1 MATGEA
7 IVKKALDRLKSVLS
21 SEDDRMFSNTSLED
35 IMREARKIESEQ
47 GPRLGLKN
55 LRRIE
60 PFLRFLESYAGV
72 IEVFCQAYAPMAF
85 VWGPIKLILQLASNY
100 TTALEKILQAFSELA
115 DALPHLDRL
124 QTLFRE
130 DTHVNYALALVYND
144 ITEFIQQAYKIF
156 RRKAWHV
163 WFTVSWGL
171 FERNF
176 RKIVERLSLH
186 CDLLDKEAAA
196 AHYLEM
202 RKLKDKHQAEEDA
215 FEIKTC
221 NEMTRD
227 VLQWLSAGEDRQE
240 ERLDRISDVCQSE
253 ACDWVLEDPQVRLWI
268 QDDCGDAILWMTGIP
283 GAGKSYLCSMII
295 RNLQIEPHRS
305 TLYYFCSHQ
314 ESSEDTYANLLRTL
328 AFQLLQQN
336 LDMALL
342 VHQEFFLKG
351 SSLSGPAVR
360 KLLSQTLLATK
371 VTRIVVDGIDELD
384 RGTQHDILKSL
395 VEIQKSAKNNCK
407 LLICSREEP
416 QIQKLLPGR
425 VHMKLGNKTSE
436 GLGLY
441 INTQVKEELQEKF
454 PEMDSSLVNL
464 VEQRLHSKARG
475 MFLWVRLVINTLK
488 QQFSEMDIE
497 VAIDQLP
504 EGLNEAYGLVIT
516 RIDAVRP
523 TSLRDRI
530 FTILF
535 WVCAAYRSIG
545 IHEVADGLALHSG
558 QRELNRR
565 TRSNNLHRDII
576 ELCAPLLESSDT
588 KVLDLVHFSA
598 KEYFVSEQSGPF
610 VDISRAHLSIAS
622 SCVINLTTCLDVV
635 PGYNADFR
643 QEDLESRTVQGCYG
657 LQSYGHEFWAEHV
670 LAFLGTTGATDPTA
684 NDLLCKLEGL
694 FRVWKHPT
702 QAAGNCSSETDRAE
716 VSQGL
721 LRLQQSP
728 LLYQFISSW
737 LSFKRKLKEAKRD
750 FKDLNDQQQWRM
762 EADETYLSLIDV
774 RLSTVT
780 ERLLTLES
788 SQLPPHIDERD
799 LRYFRGRFSFP
810 CRFLDCHHC
819 YNSVGDRDVHEAS
832 HVPSFPCLQCDFSGR
847 GFRTRKDLEKHT
859 KRYHMCPE
867 DFDIPIDLQSC
878 KGWEPGA
885 GGPISRPNQTGRWTE
900 QGRKALQEGF
910 RHVLA
915 NVESE
920 MRTLKNSRQDSPE
933 LTSKGSNPSASSAII
948 EDNSV
953 TRLDNIRDKIER
965 KQYDTLAEF
974 KNDLRGLPSD
984 SIPSSK
990 WAGPEGIDSNC
1001 EGALEKALLP
1011 FPAFAHFDSTDLK
1024 GERPHIPF
1032 GTAPHM
1038 LEGQIGSLGELEKD
1052 MANLDVTPLYARIP
1066 YWSLTEKKKFP
1077 ELLQRFGRDFSKIAD
1092 MLKTKTLE
1100 DVEQYF
1106 VQQVDTGNPEVSD
1119 WINLAEARLQQEAFS
1134 TATTTRPREAESE
1147 EQAQKDHPHP
1157 TVSNPLQL
1165 SQLPV
1170 SSMYLPQ
1177 FGKPKSLLAPARD
1190 ASNSTGPD
1198 LESGETVLVPKGK
1211 KRRPPPRVHCPHCSA
1226 PKQEGFRDEYA
1237 LGKHIERYHTAT
1249 RKIWICEDISFD
1261 KKFLANCKACSASKR
1276 YSSKS
1281 TARKHLR
1288 EVHFTSETAGEK
1300 LQRWLRETEEPNRN
1314 MQTSSGGPESRP
1326 SAPTTKRK
1334 RQETNISLPPL
1345 KDHRDSSRTLPSMI
1359 LKMSGRKR
1367 SKSVSSPKDL
1377 LDNDEDLDEDTDIDM
1392 EDPSLSSPEDDSSKD
1407 DIFLDGVSFDNLLPG
1422 SVSDRGSLN
1431 ADGPPHRTNRALIQ
1445 LDQVSRLPNL
1455 NSFQKSA
1462 CADHVEMLH
1471 YKLDKLSVDDSVYQE
1486 TLGKLT
1492 SLSRSLMADLR
1503 KWQRR
1508 STLAPTLPVAF

>member
-1 MATGEA
+1 M
-7 IVKKALDRLKSVLS
+7 
-21 SEDDRMFSNTSLED
+21 
-35 IMREARKIESEQ
+35 
-47 GPRLGLKN
+47 
-55 LRRIE
+55 
-60 PFLRFLESYAGV
+60 
-72 IEVFCQAYAPMAF
+72 
-85 VWGPIKLILQLASNY
+85 
-100 TTALEKILQAFSELA
+100 TALEKILQAFSELA
-115 DALPHLDRL
+115 EALPHLDRL
-124 QTLFRE
+124 QALFRE

-156 RRKAWHV
+156 RRKAWQV

-171 FERNF
+171 FEKRF

-202 RKLKDKHQAEEDA
+202 RKSKDKSQVEEDA
-215 FEIKTC
+215 FERKIC

-240 ERLDRISDVCQSE
+240 ERLDRIADVCQTE
-253 ACDWVLEDPQVRLWI
+253 ACAWVLEDPEVRRWI

-283 GAGKSYLCSMII
+283 GAGKSSLCSMII
-295 RNLQIEPHRS
+295 RYLQIEPHRS

-314 ESSEDTYANLLRTL
+314 ESSEDNYAKLLRTL
-328 AFQLLQQN
+328 TFQLLQQN

-342 VHQEFFLKG
+342 VHQEFFLRG

-384 RGTQHDILKSL
+384 RGTQSDILKSL

-425 VHMKLGNKTSE
+425 VHMKLGDKTSQ
-436 GLGLY
+436 GLSLY
-441 INTQVKEELQEKF
+441 IKTQVKEVLQEKF
-454 PEMDSSLVNL
+454 PEMDSSLLSL
-464 VEQRLHSKARG
+464 VEQRLHSKAKG
-475 MFLWVRLVINTLK
+475 MFLWVRLVITTLI
-488 QQFSEMDIE
+488 QQFSEIDIK

-504 EGLNEAYGLVIT
+504 EGLNEAYGLIKT

-535 WVCAAYRSIG
+535 WVCVAYRPIG
-545 IHEVADGLALHSG
+545 LYEVADGLALHSG
-558 QRELNRR
+558 QTELNRR
-565 TRSNNLHRDII
+565 TRSINPNRDIV

-598 KEYFVSEQSGPF
+598 KEYFVSWQSGPF

-643 QEDLESRTVQGCYG
+643 QEDLESRTVQCCYG

-670 LAFLGTTGATDPTA
+670 LAFLEYSGETDPTV
-684 NDLLCKLEGL
+684 NDLLRKLESL
-694 FRVWKHPT
+694 FRIWKHHT
-702 QAAGNCSSETDRAE
+702 QAAGHCSAETDGVEA
-716 VSQGL
+716 SQGL
-721 LRLQQSP
+721 LRLRHSP
-728 LLYQFISSW
+728 LLYQFVSSW
-737 LSFKRKLKEAKRD
+737 LSFKRKLKEAKHD

-762 EADETYLSLIDV
+762 EIDETYLSLIDV
-774 RLSTVT
+774 RLSAVT

-799 LRYFRGRFSFP
+799 LGYFKKRFSFP
-810 CRFLDCHHC
+810 CRYLDCHHC
-819 YNSVGDRDVHEAS
+819 YYSVGDRDIHEAS

-859 KRYHMCPE
+859 KRYHTCPE

-885 GGPISRPNQTGRWTE
+885 GGQISRSNQSGRWTE

-920 MRTLKNSRQDSPE
+920 MRTLESEWQDSPE
-933 LTSKGSNPSASSAII
+933 LTSKGSHPSASSAVI
-948 EDNSV
+948 EDSSMK
-953 TRLDNIRDKIER
+953 RLDEIRDKIER
-965 KQYDTLAEF
+965 KQYDTLTDF
-974 KNDLRGLPSD
+974 KNDLRGLSSD
-984 SIPSSK
+984 SVPSSK
-990 WAGPEGIDSNC
+990 WTGPEGIDSNC
-1001 EGALEKALLP
+1001 EGALEKALQP
-1011 FPAFAHFDSTDLK
+1011 FPSFAHFDSMDLK
-1024 GERPHIPF
+1024 EERPRIPF
-1032 GTAPHM
+1032 GTASHM
-1038 LEGQIGSLGELEKD
+1038 LEGHIGSLDQLEKD

-1066 YWSLTEKKKFP
+1066 YWSLTEKRKFL
-1077 ELLQRFGRDFSKIAD
+1077 ELLRRFGRDFSQIAD
-1092 MLKTKTLE
+1092 ILKTKTLE
-1100 DVEQYF
+1100 EVEQYF

-1119 WINLAEARLQQEAFS
+1119 WIKLEEANLQQEALS
-1134 TATTTRPREAESE
+1134 TAKTMGPRDAESE
-1147 EQAQKDHPHP
+1147 EQAQEDPPHP
-1157 TVSNPLQL
+1157 TVSHPLQL
-1165 SQLPV
+1165 SLLPT
-1170 SSMYLPQ
+1170 SGIYLPQ
-1177 FGKPKSLLAPARD
+1177 FGKPKPLLSPAKD
-1190 ASNSTGPD
+1190 ASKSTGSD
-1198 LESGETVLVPKGK
+1198 LESGEKVLVSRGK
-1211 KRRPPPRVHCPHCSA
+1211 KRRPPPRVHCPHCSV
-1226 PKQEGFRDEYA
+1226 PKEEGFRDEYA

-1249 RKIWICEDISFD
+1249 RKIWICQDISFD
-1261 KKFLANCKACSASKR
+1261 KKFLINCKPCSASKR

-1281 TARKHLR
+1281 IARKHLR
-1288 EVHFTSETAGEK
+1288 EIHFTSETTGET

-1314 MQTSSGGPESRP
+1314 MQTSSGAPESRP
-1326 SAPTTKRK
+1326 SVPTKKRK
-1334 RQETNISLPPL
+1334 RQETTISLPPL
-1345 KDHRDSSRTLPSMI
+1345 KDHRDSSRILPSMI
-1359 LKMSGRKR
+1359 LEMSGRKR
-1367 SKSVSSPKDL
+1367 SKSVSSQKDSL
-1377 LDNDEDLDEDTDIDM
+1377 GPDEDADEDTDIDM
-1392 EDPSLSSPEDDSSKD
+1392 EDPSLSSPKD
-1407 DIFLDGVSFDNLLPG
+1407 ESPKNNVFLDGVSFDNLLPG
-1422 SVSDRGSLN
+1422 SVSDRGSPS

-1471 YKLDKLSVDDSVYQE
+1471 YSLDKLSVDSSKYQE

-1492 SLSRSLMADLR
+1492 SLSRSLMNDLR

-1508 STLAPTLPVAF
+1508 STLAPSLPVSF

>member
-1 MATGEA
+1 M
-7 IVKKALDRLKSVLS
+7 V
-21 SEDDRMFSNTSLED
+21 
-35 IMREARKIESEQ
+35 
-47 GPRLGLKN
+47 
-55 LRRIE
+55 
-60 PFLRFLESYAGV
+60 
-72 IEVFCQAYAPMAF
+72 
-85 VWGPIKLILQLASNY
+85 
-100 TTALEKILQAFSELA
+100 ALEKILQAFSDLA
-115 DALPHLDRL
+115 NALPHLDRL
-124 QTLFRE
+124 QALFRE
-130 DTHVNYALALVYND
+130 DTHVNHALALVYSD
-144 ITEFIQQAYKIF
+144 ITEFIQQSYKIF

-163 WFTVSWGL
+163 LFTVSWGL
-171 FERNF
+171 FEKRLS
-176 RKIVERLSLH
+176 KIIERLSLH
-186 CDLLDKEAAA
+186 RDLLDKEAAA

-202 RKLKDKHQAEEDA
+202 RKFKDKCQAEEDA
-215 FEIKTC
+215 FEARTC
-221 NEMTRD
+221 NMMTRD
-227 VLQWLSAGEDRQE
+227 VLGWLSAGEDRQE
-240 ERLDRISDVCQSE
+240 ERIDRISDVCQSE

-314 ESSEDTYANLLRTL
+314 ESSEDIYAKLLRTL

-336 LDMALL
+336 LDMTLL
-342 VHQEFFLKG
+342 VHQDFFLKG

-360 KLLSQTLLATK
+360 KILSQILLATK

-416 QIQKLLPGR
+416 HIQKLLPGK

-441 INTQVKEELQEKF
+441 IKTQVKEVLQEKF
-454 PEMDSSLVNL
+454 PEMDSSLVSL
-464 VEQRLHSKARG
+464 VEQRLHSKAKG
-475 MFLWVRLVINTLK
+475 MFLWVRLVITTLI
-488 QQFSEMDIE
+488 QQMSEMDIE
-497 VAIDQLP
+497 LAIDQLP
-504 EGLNEAYGLVIT
+504 EGLNEAYGLIKT

-535 WVCAAYRSIG
+535 WVCAACRPIG
-545 IHEVADGLALHSG
+545 IYEVADGLALHSG
-558 QRELNRR
+558 QTELNRK
-565 TRSNNLHRDII
+565 TRSSNLNRDIV
-576 ELCAPLLESSDT
+576 EPCAPLLERSDT
-588 KVLDLVHFSA
+588 NVLDLVHFSA
-598 KEYFVSEQSGPF
+598 KEYFVNEQSGPF

-635 PGYNADFR
+635 PGYNADLR

-670 LAFLGTTGATDPTA
+670 LAFLGTAAESDPTA
-684 NDLLCKLEGL
+684 NDLLRKLESL
-694 FRVWKHPT
+694 YRVWKHPT
-702 QAAGNCSSETDRAE
+702 QAAGNCSSETDSVE

-721 LRLQQSP
+721 LRLRQSP
-728 LLYQFISSW
+728 LLYQFISNW

-762 EADETYLSLIDV
+762 EADETHLSLIDV
-774 RLSTVT
+774 RLSSVT

-788 SQLPPHIDERD
+788 SQLPPHIDEKD
-799 LRYFRGRFSFP
+799 LRYFRDRFSFP

-819 YNSVGDRDVHEAS
+819 YNSVGDRDIHEAS

-867 DFDIPIDLQSC
+867 DFDMPIDLQSC

-885 GGPISRPNQTGRWTE
+885 GGPISRSNQSGRWTE

-920 MRTLKNSRQDSPE
+920 MRALGNDWQDS
-933 LTSKGSNPSASSAII
+933 LALNSKGSYPRASSTVI
-948 EDNSV
+948 EDISSK
-953 TRLDNIRDKIER
+953 RLDNIRDKIEKKR
-965 KQYDTLAEF
+965 YDTLAEF
-974 KNDLRGLPSD
+974 KNDLRGLSSD
-984 SIPSSK
+984 SIPSSR

-1001 EGALEKALLP
+1001 EGALEQALLP

-1024 GERPHIPF
+1024 GDRPRVPF

-1038 LEGQIGSLGELEKD
+1038 LEGQIGSFDQLEMD
-1052 MANLDVTPLYARIP
+1052 MANLDATPLYDRIP
-1066 YWSLTEKKKFP
+1066 YWSLIEKKKFP
-1077 ELLQRFGRDFSKIAD
+1077 ELLQRFERDFSKIAD
-1092 MLKTKTLE
+1092 VLKTKTLE

-1106 VQQVDTGNPEVSD
+1106 VQLVDSGDPEISG
-1119 WINLAEARLQQEAFS
+1119 WIDLVEARGQQEAS
-1134 TATTTRPREAESE
+1134 GTAKTTGLKDAESE
-1147 EQAQKDHPHP
+1147 KQAPKDLAYQD
-1157 TVSNPLQL
+1157 VSHPLQL
-1165 SQLPV
+1165 SQPPV
-1170 SSMYLPQ
+1170 SGMYLPQ
-1177 FGKPKSLLAPARD
+1177 FGKPKPLLAPTRD
-1190 ASNSTGPD
+1190 ASKSIGSD
-1198 LESGETVLVPKGK
+1198 LEPGETVLVSRGK
-1211 KRRPPPRVHCPHCSA
+1211 KRRPPPRVHCPHCSV
-1226 PKQEGFRDEYA
+1226 PEEEGFRDEYA

-1261 KKFLANCKACSASKR
+1261 KRFLINCKPCSASKR
-1276 YSSKS
+1276 YSSRS

-1288 EVHFTSETAGEK
+1288 EVHFTSETTGET

-1326 SAPTTKRK
+1326 SAPTTKRR
-1334 RQETNISLPPL
+1334 RQETTISLPPL
-1345 KDHRDSSRTLPSMI
+1345 KDHRDSSRILPSMI
-1359 LKMSGRKR
+1359 LEMSGRKR
-1367 SKSVSSPKDL
+1367 SKSVLSPKEL
-1377 LDNDEDLDEDTDIDM
+1377 LDPDEHLDEDTDIDM
-1392 EDPSLSSPEDDSSKD
+1392 EDPSLSSPEDESSKN
-1407 DIFLDGVSFDNLLPG
+1407 DIFLDGVSFDNLLAG

-1471 YKLDKLSVDDSVYQE
+1471 YHLDDSSVDSSQYQE

-1492 SLSRSLMADLR
+1492 SLSRSLMSDLR

-1508 STLAPTLPVAF
+1508 STLAPSLPVSF

>member
-1 MATGEA
+1 M
-7 IVKKALDRLKSVLS
+7 
-21 SEDDRMFSNTSLED
+21 
-35 IMREARKIESEQ
+35 
-47 GPRLGLKN
+47 
-55 LRRIE
+55 
-60 PFLRFLESYAGV
+60 
-72 IEVFCQAYAPMAF
+72 
-85 VWGPIKLILQLASNY
+85 ASNH
-100 TTALEKILQAFSELA
+100 TTALENILQAFGELA

-124 QTLFRE
+124 QALFRE

-156 RRKAWHV
+156 RRKAWQV

-171 FERNF
+171 FERRF

-186 CDLLDKEAAA
+186 CNLLDKEAAA

-202 RKLKDKHQAEEDA
+202 RKFKDKCQVEEDA

-268 QDDCGDAILWMTGIP
+268 QDDCGDAVLWMTGIP
-283 GAGKSYLCSMII
+283 GAGKSYLCSMIV

-314 ESSEDTYANLLRTL
+314 ESSEDIYAKLLRTL

-371 VTRIVVDGIDELD
+371 VTRIVIDGIDELD

-395 VEIQKSAKNNCK
+395 IEIQKSVKNNCK

-416 QIQKLLPGR
+416 QIQKLLVGR
-425 VHMKLGNKTSE
+425 VHMKLGTKTSE

-441 INTQVKEELQEKF
+441 IKTQVKEVLQEKF
-454 PEMDSSLVNL
+454 PEMDSSLVSL
-464 VEQRLHSKARG
+464 VEQRLHSKAKG
-475 MFLWVRLVINTLK
+475 MFLWVRLVITTLI
-488 QQFSEMDIE
+488 QQLSEMDIE

-504 EGLNEAYGLVIT
+504 EGLNEAYGLIKT

-530 FTILF
+530 FAILF
-535 WVCAAYRSIG
+535 WVCAACRPIG
-545 IHEVADGLALHSG
+545 IYEVADGLALHSG
-558 QRELNRR
+558 QTELNRR
-565 TRSNNLHRDII
+565 TRSSNINRDIV

-588 KVLDLVHFSA
+588 NVLDLVHFSA

-622 SCVINLTTCLDVV
+622 SCVLNLTTCLDVV

-657 LQSYGHEFWAEHV
+657 LQSYGHDFWAEHV
-670 LAFLGTTGATDPTA
+670 LAFLGTTGETDPTA
-684 NDLLCKLEGL
+684 NDLLRKLESL
-694 FRVWKHPT
+694 SRVWKHPT
-702 QAAGNCSSETDRAE
+702 QAAGNCSSETDRVE

-721 LRLQQSP
+721 LRLRHSP
-728 LLYQFISSW
+728 LLYQFLSGW
-737 LSFKRKLKEAKRD
+737 LSFKKKLKEAKRD
-750 FKDLNDQQQWRM
+750 FKDLDDQQQWRM
-762 EADETYLSLIDV
+762 ETDETYLSLIDV

-799 LRYFRGRFSFP
+799 LKYFRNRFSFP
-810 CRFLDCHHC
+810 CRFLDCHHR
-819 YNSVGDRDVHEAS
+819 YKSVGERGIHEAS

-867 DFDIPIDLQSC
+867 DFDIPTDLQSC

-885 GGPISRPNQTGRWTE
+885 GGSISRSNQSGRWTE
-900 QGRKALQEGF
+900 RGRKALQEGF

-920 MRTLKNSRQDSPE
+920 MRTLENKWQDSPE
-933 LTSKGSNPSASSAII
+933 LTSTGSYPSAGSAVI
-948 EDNSV
+948 EDTSMK
-953 TRLDNIRDKIER
+953 RLDNIRDKIER

-974 KNDLRGLPSD
+974 KNDLRELSSD

-990 WAGPEGIDSNC
+990 WTGPEGMDSNC

-1011 FPAFAHFDSTDLK
+1011 FPAFAHFDSSDLK
-1024 GERPHIPF
+1024 GERPRIPF

-1038 LEGQIGSLGELEKD
+1038 LEGQIGGLDQLKQD
-1052 MANLDVTPLYARIP
+1052 TANLDVTPLYARIP

-1092 MLKTKTLE
+1092 ILKTKTLE

-1106 VQQVDTGNPEVSD
+1106 VQLVDTGNPEVSD
-1119 WINLAEARLQQEAFS
+1119 WINLAEARLQQETLS
-1134 TATTTRPREAESE
+1134 TATTTGPRDAESE
-1147 EQAQKDHPHP
+1147 ERAQEDPPHQ
-1157 TVSNPLQL
+1157 TVPHPLQL
-1165 SQLPV
+1165 SQIPV
-1170 SSMYLPQ
+1170 SGMYLPQ
-1177 FGKPKSLLAPARD
+1177 FGKPKPLLSPARD
-1190 ASNSTGPD
+1190 ASKSTGSD
-1198 LESGETVLVPKGK
+1198 LKSGETVLVSRGK
-1211 KRRPPPRVHCPHCSA
+1211 KRRPPPRVHCPHCSV
-1226 PKQEGFRDEYA
+1226 PKKEGFRDEYA

-1261 KKFLANCKACSASKR
+1261 KKFLINCKPCSASKR

-1288 EVHFTSETAGEK
+1288 EVHFTSETPGET
-1300 LQRWLRETEEPNRN
+1300 LQRWMRETVEPNRN
-1314 MQTSSGGPESRP
+1314 MQTSSEGPESRP
-1326 SAPTTKRK
+1326 SVPTKKRK
-1334 RQETNISLPPL
+1334 RQETTISLPPL
-1345 KDHRDSSRTLPSMI
+1345 KDHRDSSPILPSMI
-1359 LKMSGRKR
+1359 FEMSGRKR
-1367 SKSVSSPKDL
+1367 WKSVSSPKDL
-1377 LDNDEDLDEDTDIDM
+1377 SDPNEDLDEDTDIDM
-1392 EDPSLSSPEDDSSKD
+1392 EDPSLSSPEDESSTNN
-1407 DIFLDGVSFDNLLPG
+1407 IFLDGVSFDNLLPG
-1422 SVSDRGSLN
+1422 SVSDRGSLS

-1455 NSFQKSA
+1455 NSLQKSA
-1462 CADHVEMLH
+1462 CADQVEVLH
-1471 YKLDKLSVDDSVYQE
+1471 YKLDKLSVNGPVYLE
-1486 TLGKLT
+1486 TLGELT
-1492 SLSRSLMADLR
+1492 SLSRSLMKDLR
-1503 KWQRR
+1503 GWQRR
-1508 STLAPTLPVAF
+1508 STLAPSLPVSFLFSN

>member
-1 MATGEA
+1 M
-7 IVKKALDRLKSVLS
+7 V
-21 SEDDRMFSNTSLED
+21 
-35 IMREARKIESEQ
+35 
-47 GPRLGLKN
+47 
-55 LRRIE
+55 
-60 PFLRFLESYAGV
+60 
-72 IEVFCQAYAPMAF
+72 
-85 VWGPIKLILQLASNY
+85 
-100 TTALEKILQAFSELA
+100 ALEKLLQAFSDLA
-115 DALPHLDRL
+115 NALPHLDRL
-124 QTLFRE
+124 QALFRE
-130 DTHVNYALALVYND
+130 DTHVNHALALVYSD

-156 RRKAWHV
+156 RRKAWHIL
-163 WFTVSWGL
+163 FTVSWGL
-171 FERNF
+171 FEKRLS
-176 RKIVERLSLH
+176 KIIERLSLH
-186 CDLLDKEAAA
+186 RDLLDKEAAA

-202 RKLKDKHQAEEDA
+202 RKFKDKCQVEEDA
-215 FEIKTC
+215 FETRTS
-221 NEMTRD
+221 NMMTRD
-227 VLQWLSAGEDRQE
+227 VLRWLSAGEDRQE
-240 ERLDRISDVCQSE
+240 ERIDRISDVCQSE
-253 ACDWVLEDPQVRLWI
+253 ACDWVLEDPQMRLWI
-268 QDDCGDAILWMTGIP
+268 QDDCDDAILWMTGIP

-295 RNLQIEPHRS
+295 RSLQIEPHRS

-314 ESSEDTYANLLRTL
+314 ESSEDIYAKLLRTL

-342 VHQEFFLKG
+342 VHQDFFLKG

-360 KLLSQTLLATK
+360 KLLSQILLATK

-416 QIQKLLPGR
+416 HIQKLLPGK

-441 INTQVKEELQEKF
+441 IKTQVKEVLQDKF
-454 PEMDSSLVNL
+454 PEMDSSLVSL
-464 VEQRLHSKARG
+464 VEQRLHSKAKG
-475 MFLWVRLVINTLK
+475 MFLWVRLVITTLI
-488 QQFSEMDIE
+488 QQMSEMDIE
-497 VAIDQLP
+497 LAIDQLP
-504 EGLNEAYGLVIT
+504 EGLNEAYGLIKT

-535 WVCAAYRSIG
+535 WVCAACRPIG
-545 IHEVADGLALHSG
+545 IHEVADGLVLHSG
-558 QRELNRR
+558 QIELSRR
-565 TRSNNLHRDII
+565 TRCTNHDRDIV
-576 ELCAPLLESSDT
+576 ELCAPLLEKLDT
-588 KVLDLVHFSA
+588 NVLDLVHFSA
-598 KEYFVSEQSGPF
+598 KEYFLSEQSGPF

-635 PGYNADFR
+635 PGYNADLR
-643 QEDLESRTVQGCYG
+643 QEDLESRTVQGYYG

-670 LAFLGTTGATDPTA
+670 LAFLGTTGETDPTA
-684 NDLLCKLEGL
+684 NHLLRKIDSLS
-694 FRVWKHPT
+694 RVWKHST
-702 QAAGNCSSETDRAE
+702 QAAENSSSETDRVE

-721 LRLQQSP
+721 LRLRQSP
-728 LLYQFISSW
+728 FLYQFISCW
-737 LSFKRKLKEAKRD
+737 LGFKRKLKEAKRD
-750 FKDLNDQQQWRM
+750 FKDLNDQQKWRM

-788 SQLPPHIDERD
+788 SQLPAHIDERD
-799 LRYFRGRFSFP
+799 LKYFRSRFSFP

-819 YNSVGDRDVHEAS
+819 YDSIGDRDIHEAS
-832 HVPSFPCLQCDFSGR
+832 HVTSFPCLQCDFSGR

-859 KRYHMCPE
+859 KRYHMSPE

-885 GGPISRPNQTGRWTE
+885 GGPISRSNESGRWTE

-920 MRTLKNSRQDSPE
+920 MRTLENKWQDSPE
-933 LTSKGSNPSASSAII
+933 LTSKGSYPSASSAII
-948 EDNSV
+948 EDTSAK
-953 TRLDNIRDKIER
+953 RLDNIRDKIER

-974 KNDLRGLPSD
+974 KNDLRGLSSD

-1024 GERPHIPF
+1024 GDRPRIPF

-1038 LEGQIGSLGELEKD
+1038 LEGQIGTLDQLEID
-1052 MANLDVTPLYARIP
+1052 MANLDSTPLYARIP
-1066 YWSLTEKKKFP
+1066 YWSVIEKKKFP

-1092 MLKTKTLE
+1092 VLKTKTLE

-1106 VQQVDTGNPEVSD
+1106 VQHVNTGNPEVSD
-1119 WINLAEARLQQEAFS
+1119 WINLAEARLQQEALS
-1134 TATTTRPREAESE
+1134 TAITTRPRDAEPE
-1147 EQAQKDHPHP
+1147 EQTQEDPPHQP
-1157 TVSNPLQL
+1157 VSHPLQL
-1165 SQLPV
+1165 SQIPV
-1170 SSMYLPQ
+1170 SGMYLPH
-1177 FGKPKSLLAPARD
+1177 FGKPKPLLTPAKD
-1190 ASNSTGPD
+1190 ASKSTGSD
-1198 LESGETVLVPKGK
+1198 LESGETVLVSRGK
-1211 KRRPPPRVHCPHCSA
+1211 KRRPPPRVHCPQCSV
-1226 PKQEGFRDEYA
+1226 PKEEGFRDEYA
-1237 LGKHIERYHTAT
+1237 LGKHIERYHIAT

-1261 KKFLANCKACSASKR
+1261 KRFFINCKPCSASKR

-1288 EVHFTSETAGEK
+1288 EVHFRPETPGET

-1314 MQTSSGGPESRP
+1314 MQTSLGAPESKPRV
-1326 SAPTTKRK
+1326 PTKKRK
-1334 RQETNISLPPL
+1334 RQETTISLPPL
-1345 KDHRDSSRTLPSMI
+1345 KDHRDSSRILPSMI
-1359 LKMSGRKR
+1359 LEMSGRKR

-1377 LDNDEDLDEDTDIDM
+1377 LDPDEDLDEDTDIDM
-1392 EDPSLSSPEDDSSKD
+1392 EDPRLSSPEDESSNNN
-1407 DIFLDGVSFDNLLPG
+1407 IFLDSVSFDNLLPG
-1422 SVSDRGSLN
+1422 SVSDRGSLSTE
-1431 ADGPPHRTNRALIQ
+1431 GPPHRTNRALIQ

-1455 NSFQKSA
+1455 NSFQKSG

-1471 YKLDKLSVDDSVYQE
+1471 YNLDKLSVDSSDYQE
-1486 TLGKLT
+1486 TLAKLT
-1492 SLSRSLMADLR
+1492 SLSRSLMNDLR

-1508 STLAPTLPVAF
+1508 STLAPSLPVSFYFQ